1 MKIFKVLALTIIVIC
16 VAACGGKGDSVTLKV
31 ESEFGELGKFVSPA
45 DNEVVVK
52 LTDDKDNGQDVKA
65 IVASFAFRVSK
76 SVISDNSFYITA
88 TVLDENHIEIGTLPY
103 FEIESTMIDTDND
116 MCNVLQIGTIRAQ
129 MNEKKKIEEWR
140 GENQEMWEK
149 IKAQG
154 KYIVLKLFFPDA
166 KFVGYKGSAGS
177 IDFVGDAEDDDS
189 GDDFALSSGDE
200 DDSNDDADSSYSSGS
215 EDWDALLDSYE
226 QYVDKYASFAKKAAK
241 GDMNALSEYPAL
253 LQKAQNLSK
262 KLQNAKGEMSP
273 SQLERYAR
281 ISNKLLQAA
290 SEM

>member
-45 DNEVVVK
+45 DDEVVVK

-65 IVASFAFRVSK
+65 IVASFAFRVSQ
-76 SVISDNSFYITA
+76 SVISDNGFYITA
-88 TVLDENHIEIGTLPY
+88 TVLDENHIEIGTLPD
-103 FEIESTMIDTDND
+103 FEIESTMVDTDND
-116 MCNVLQIGTIRAQ
+116 MCYVLQIGTIRAQ
-129 MNEKKKIEEWR
+129 MNEKTKIEEW
-140 GENQEMWEK
+140 QSKHHEMWEK

-154 KYIVLKLFFPDA
+154 KYIVLKLLVPDA
-166 KFVGYKGSAGS
+166 KFVEYNGNTDS
-177 IDFVGDAEDDDS
+177 IDFADDVAEDNNDDS
-189 GDDFALSSGDE
+189 ALASD
-200 DDSNDDADSSYSSGS
+200 DDADNDNTDSSYSSGS

-226 QYVDKYASFAKKAAK
+226 QYVDKYISFAKKAAK